1 MNFGAQGDIIIVE
14 NYCIIL
20 QIIEMSEV
28 RTGKEMTMDLNEK
41 QQKKREAQLA
51 QTNRDELVERIGRA
65 IREDGRVEPLRGL
78 RLNRSSSTMESIHIV
93 SDPAFCV
100 IAQGS
105 KEIFLGNERYQY
117 DAYHYLL
124 VTAELPLVG
133 HVLDAS
139 KERPYLGL
147 RLKLDSTLVGSVIVE
162 AGYPS
167 PQNHA
172 EVRAIN
178 VNSLDAGLLDAVL
191 RLVRLLDTPAEASF
205 LAPLIMREIVYRLLM
220 GEQGDHL
227 RHIAALGGY
236 APPIARAIERLRKG
250 FDQPFRIED
259 IARELGMSVSAF
271 HHHFKAVTAMS
282 PLQFQKQIRLQEAR
296 RLMLGESLDAASVA
310 YRVGYDD
317 ASHFN
322 REYKRLFGLPPMRD
336 VERLREAAGISA
348 GPVG

>member
-1 MNFGAQGDIIIVE
+1 
-14 NYCIIL
+14 
-20 QIIEMSEV
+20 
-28 RTGKEMTMDLNEK
+28 MDSKEK
-41 QQKKREAQLA
+41 QQEKREAQLA
-51 QTNRDELVERIGRA
+51 QANRDELVERIGQA

-78 RLNRSSSTMESIHIV
+78 RLNRSSSSESIHIV

-117 DAYHYLL
+117 DPHHYLL
-124 VTAELPLVG
+124 ITAELPLVG

-147 RLKLDSTLVGSVIVE
+147 RLKLDPALVGSVMID
-162 AGYPS
+162 ANYLP

-178 VNSLDAGLLDAVL
+178 VCSLDAGLLDAVL
-191 RLVRLLDTPAEASF
+191 RLVRLLDTPAEAPF
-205 LAPLIMREIVYRLLM
+205 LAPLITREIVYRLLM
-220 GEQGDHL
+220 GEQGDWL
-227 RHIAALGGY
+227 RHIAVLGGF
-236 APPIARAIERLRKG
+236 APPIARAIERLRKD
-250 FDQPFRIED
+250 FDQAFRIED
-259 IARELGMSVSAF
+259 IARELGMSVSGF

-296 RLMLGESLDAASVA
+296 RLMLGEGLDAASVA

-348 GPVG
+348 ARGVN